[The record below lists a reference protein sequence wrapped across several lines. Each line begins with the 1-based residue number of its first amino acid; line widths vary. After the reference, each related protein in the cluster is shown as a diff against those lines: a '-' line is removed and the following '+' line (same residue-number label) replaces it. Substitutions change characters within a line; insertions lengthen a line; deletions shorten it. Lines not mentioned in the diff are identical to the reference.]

1 MNLTRRFENPLEVQ
15 EPKRYEPV
23 YGWIFMKTTL
33 NFPGIV
39 RVDGALRGKILPV
52 GSIAVKYLYHIDHI
66 I

>member
-1 MNLTRRFENPLEVQ
+1 MDL
-15 EPKRYEPV
+15 YEDH
-23 YGWIFMKTTL
+23 TE
-33 NFPGIV
+33 FPWYV

>member
-33 NFPGIV
+33 NFPGMCE
-39 RVDGALRGKILPV
+39 
-52 GSIAVKYLYHIDHI
+52 
-66 I
+66 